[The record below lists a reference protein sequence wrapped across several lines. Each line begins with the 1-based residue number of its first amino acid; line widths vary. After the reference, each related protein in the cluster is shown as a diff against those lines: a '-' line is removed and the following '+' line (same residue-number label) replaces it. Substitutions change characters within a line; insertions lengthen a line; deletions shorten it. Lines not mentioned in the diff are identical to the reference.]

1 MKIAHEMCHCF
12 LHLSNPIPAKRMEEW
27 EHDRGRERQRKTIGL
42 NLFNGYKRKL
52 LGNSSMCPFPQSCCL
67 GNILFVQFDK
77 GIQSGKNTFY
87 IHNVGIALDAVAP
100 MVFAEI
106 LSKEFI
112 DMTGQ
117 KNVD

>member
-1 MKIAHEMCHCF
+1 
-12 LHLSNPIPAKRMEEW
+12 
-27 EHDRGRERQRKTIGL
+27 
-42 NLFNGYKRKL
+42 
-52 LGNSSMCPFPQSCCL
+52 MCPFPQGCCL

-87 IHNVGIALDAVAP
+87 IHNVGIALDALAP

-117 KNVD
+117 KNVDRRIQKLLWRQSVSLCPNIPN